1 MTEEEIIEELNK
13 MKDEINKLCD
23 VVKEYLEEN

>member
-13 MKDEINKLCD
+13 MKDEINKLCE
-23 VVKEYLEEN
+23 VVIEYLEEN

>member
-13 MKDEINKLCD
+13 MKDEINKLCE
-23 VVKEYLEEN
+23 VVKELLEED

>member
-1 MTEEEIIEELNK
+1 MTEEEIIEEINK
-13 MKDEINKLCD
+13 MKDEINKLCE

>member
-13 MKDEINKLCD
+13 MKDEINQLCE